1 MDDYDDEL
9 EFLLKLCEKYDID
22 LSEAREMLESEEY
35 IDEELT

>member
-22 LSEAREMLESEEY
+22 LSEAREMLEAEY
-35 IDEELT
+35 IAEDG